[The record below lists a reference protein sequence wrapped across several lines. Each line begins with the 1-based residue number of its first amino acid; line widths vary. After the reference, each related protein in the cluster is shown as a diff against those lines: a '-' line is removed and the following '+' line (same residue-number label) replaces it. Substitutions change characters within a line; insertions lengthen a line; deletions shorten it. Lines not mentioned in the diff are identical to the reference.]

1 MLERAKEK
9 NSLIHTAICTTVK
22 SEKVMEYTLIYSD
35 RKTISISVKDGKI
48 TVRAPKGTSK
58 SIIESFITKNK
69 KWVETH
75 IEKEKARIDKFE
87 ALSNDDIK
95 KIKKDAKGYL
105 SQRTAYYA
113 NIMGLKYGRI
123 TITSAKTRFGS
134 CSSKGNISY
143 SYRLMLYPELARDYV
158 VVHELAHLVEM
169 NHSKRFYSIIEKY
182 MPDYKLRKR
191 MLK

>member
-1 MLERAKEK
+1 
-9 NSLIHTAICTTVK
+9 
-22 SEKVMEYTLIYSD
+22 MEYTLIYSD
-35 RKTISISVKDGKI
+35 RKTLSISVKGGVV
-48 TVRAPKGTSK
+48 TVRAPKGMSK
-58 SIIESFITKNK
+58 SAIDGFISKNK

-87 ALSNDDIK
+87 ALGDEDIK
-95 KIKKDAKGYL
+95 RLKKEAKGYL
-105 SQRTAYYA
+105 SWKTDYYA

-123 TITSAKTRFGS
+123 TITSAETRFGS

-143 SYRLMLYPELARDYV
+143 SYRLMLYPELAREYV

-169 NHSKRFYSIIEKY
+169 NHSKRLYSIIEKY
-182 MPDYKLRKR
+182 MPDYKIRKR